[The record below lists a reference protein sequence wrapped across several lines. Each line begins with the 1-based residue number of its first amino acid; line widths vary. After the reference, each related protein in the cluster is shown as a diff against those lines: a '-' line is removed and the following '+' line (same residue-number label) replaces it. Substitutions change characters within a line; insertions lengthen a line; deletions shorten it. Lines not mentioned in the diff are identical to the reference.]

1 MCETRPLVWPG
12 RGHRGGVCV
21 IRVLLAED
29 VQMVREALASLL
41 ELEDDVQVVGEVG
54 NGVDLLAVAE
64 KTRPDIAI
72 LDVNMPGLD
81 GLTGAERLREQ
92 LSGCRILVLTVL
104 DAPNVVRRAQDI
116 RVDGYMVKNAPAEQ
130 LVHAVRRVMAGER
143 VITPE
148 LALAAWEG
156 EPSPLTAREA
166 DVLRLVAAGA
176 ESAEIAELLHLSPG
190 TVRNYLT
197 AVVAKLDARNRTD
210 AVRIARDAGWLLN
223 S

>member
-1 MCETRPLVWPG
+1 M
-12 RGHRGGVCV
+12 

-41 ELEDDVQVVGEVG
+41 QLEDDIEVVGEVG
-54 NGVDLLAVAE
+54 NGEDILPAAE
-64 KTRPDIAI
+64 RARPDVAI

-81 GLTGAERLREQ
+81 GLTGAERLRER
-92 LSGCRILVLTVL
+92 LPGCRILVLTVL

-116 RVDGYMVKNAPAEQ
+116 RVDGYLVKNAPAEHLIQ
-130 LVHAVRRVMAGER
+130 AVRRVMAGER

-156 EPSPLTAREA
+156 LPNPLTAREA
-166 DVLRLVAAGA
+166 DVLRLAAAGA
-176 ESAEIAELLHLSPG
+176 EATEIAEFLHLSPG
-190 TVRNYLT
+190 TVRNYMT
-197 AVVAKLDARNRTD
+197 TIVAKLDARNRTD

-223 S
+223 N